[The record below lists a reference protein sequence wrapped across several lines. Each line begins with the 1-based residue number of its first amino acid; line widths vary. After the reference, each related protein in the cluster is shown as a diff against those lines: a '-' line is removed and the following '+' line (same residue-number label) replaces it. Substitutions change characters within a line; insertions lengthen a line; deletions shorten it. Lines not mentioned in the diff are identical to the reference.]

1 MSSRCAQPTP
11 QNLLLS
17 FSFRPPSSSSISA
30 FKLYHAKPH
39 PTPAQSKS
47 SPQSHLQ
54 FSSSRAT
61 IFPTSPHNKPSA
73 TAAICA
79 STTDLPVPA
88 AASPPPPTFSAF
100 FFPPAPRRNQSPT
113 PAPDQA
119 YLSLATSS
127 SPFFSFLFNPS
138 EFRHI
143 GLVSK
148 TCLLLF
154 SPFIKRI
161 IPLVR
166 HLHGLLMADM
176 SGTRQH
182 LIKV

>member
-1 MSSRCAQPTP
+1 MAKRAFSLTFAAALLFAALCTGCSAKQDRRIVIWTSSSEFAPYISLRLYNLPTTP
-11 QNLLLS
+11 SSFRRVILLPRPRHNISTSTYFLHLLL
-17 FSFRPPSSSSISA
+17 PSCATAKSIADACTGSA
-30 FKLYHAKPH
+30 Y
-39 PTPAQSKS
+39 
-47 SPQSHLQ
+47 
-54 FSSSRAT
+54 FSS
-61 IFPTSPHNKPSA
+61 
-73 TAAICA
+73 
-79 STTDLPVPA
+79 
-88 AASPPPPTFSAF
+88 
-100 FFPPAPRRNQSPT
+100 
-113 PAPDQA
+113 
-119 YLSLATSS
+119 ATSS

>member
-1 MSSRCAQPTP
+1 MAAVVKLGPRDRLTP
-11 QNLLLS
+11 LRPVFHPLARTAKRLQDRQFQKRRVAVARSMAANSQTLS
-17 FSFRPPSSSSISA
+17 TERP
-30 FKLYHAKPH
+30 FNPH
-39 PTPAQSKS
+39 D
-47 SPQSHLQ
+47 
-54 FSSSRAT
+54 F
-61 IFPTSPHNKPSA
+61 
-73 TAAICA
+73 
-79 STTDLPVPA
+79 PVPDTT
-88 AASPPPPTFSAF
+88 SPPPPTFSTF
-100 FFPPAPRRNQSPT
+100 FFPPAPRQSQSPM
-113 PAPDQA
+113 PATDQA
-119 YLSLATSS
+119 CRSLATSS